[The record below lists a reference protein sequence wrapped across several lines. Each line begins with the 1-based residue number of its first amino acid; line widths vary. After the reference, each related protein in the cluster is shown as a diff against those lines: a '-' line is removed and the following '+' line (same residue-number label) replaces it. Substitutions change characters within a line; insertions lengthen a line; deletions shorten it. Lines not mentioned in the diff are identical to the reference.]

1 MIHHLLFSVD
11 DVRCALPLGTV
22 RIVLQMVQLGPAP
35 SGNGQ
40 PVPAGTVNL
49 HGLII
54 PVFSVRSFF
63 GIPDRTARLTDQLIV
78 AESGSFCTALWVDE
92 THVLEQ
98 RPVSPAPNVKAE
110 VQEPLAPGAGITS
123 DGIVI
128 FTDLAR
134 FLEPGCFRVL
144 TPQPGGFP
152 PGRQKTP

>member
-11 DVRCALPLGTV
+11 DVRCALPLRTV

-35 SGNGQ
+35 SGNSQ

-49 HGLII
+49 HGLIV

-63 GIPDRTARLTDQLIV
+63 GIPERAARLTDQLIV
-78 AESGSFCTALWVDE
+78 AETGSSCTALWVDE
-92 THVLEQ
+92 TRILEQ

-110 VQEPLAPGAGITS
+110 VEEPIAPGAGIAT
-123 DGIVI
+123 DGTVI

-134 FLEPGCFRVL
+134 FLEPGSFRVL
-144 TPQPGGFP
+144 IPRPGGSP
-152 PGRQKTP
+152 MRRQKTP